1 MTTHTFPITRPVA
14 GPGTGDDRPSRSTPS
29 RLIAAGAVAGPVFV
43 AASFAQLP
51 FQSGFDVTRHA
62 FSFLLLGATGWV
74 EEVTFI
80 VAGALFVAGAVGIR
94 RVLGGRAGAVAL
106 LGGAMLGV
114 GKVIAGIWAPQPS
127 FGFPVGAPA
136 GAPEVLTTSSIM
148 HGVGFGVAMLG
159 WTALLVTLAVVSW
172 RRFADRPAALVAT
185 GVAVGS
191 LIVPAMSSQPFGTI
205 LIYVLVTVGYGV
217 TSWLFV
223 RVARHDMGSRVA
235 VAEECPAIA
244 GGGRR

>member
-29 RLIAAGAVAGPVFV
+29 RRIAAGAVAGPVFV

-106 LGGAMLGV
+106 LGSRPVTGRFTASRHYSNYKPPDCSPARIGPARCCCSMN
-114 GKVIAGIWAPQPS
+114 KIAA
-127 FGFPVGAPA
+127 A
-136 GAPEVLTTSSIM
+136 G
-148 HGVGFGVAMLG
+148 
-159 WTALLVTLAVVSW
+159 TAS
-172 RRFADRPAALVAT
+172 
-185 GVAVGS
+185 
-191 LIVPAMSSQPFGTI
+191 
-205 LIYVLVTVGYGV
+205 
-217 TSWLFV
+217 
-223 RVARHDMGSRVA
+223 
-235 VAEECPAIA
+235 
-244 GGGRR
+244 